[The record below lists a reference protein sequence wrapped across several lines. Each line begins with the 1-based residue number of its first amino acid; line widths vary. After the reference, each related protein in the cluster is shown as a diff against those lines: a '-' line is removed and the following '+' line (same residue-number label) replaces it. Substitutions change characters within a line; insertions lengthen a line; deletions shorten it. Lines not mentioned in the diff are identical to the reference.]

1 MNTLQQTHTN
11 FVRWIWL
18 GVALALGAAFAY
30 LLMGFRVLGV
40 GDVRVADEG
49 GSIIYVA
56 AACYLVGGLL
66 ILVRNRWLWIFGA
79 VMNALVMLFY
89 FQMYAAR
96 PEVLL
101 SPGGLISKAAQLLLE
116 GVLIYLIVRDWRHA
130 R

>member
-1 MNTLQQTHTN
+1 MNALQQTNTN
-11 FVRWIWL
+11 FVRWMWL
-18 GVALALGAAFAY
+18 GVALALSAAFAY
-30 LLMGFRVLGV
+30 VLMGFRVLGV

-79 VMNALVMLFY
+79 GMNALVMLFY

-96 PEVLL
+96 PQVLL

-116 GVLIYLIVRDWRHA
+116 GILIYLIVRDWRHA